1 MADGDPGGDTAV
13 EPKPE
18 PITTLPTG
26 LKLIVTAEQVADLW
40 AVQDLAARRKALAAQ
55 VGIADADH
63 NFQNEVILDF
73 HYCNL
78 AHCQSLCLPA
88 LQTAVFISLMSEV
101 LFSMKRPSPTSS
113 TQGEPY
119 TCPDCFR
126 EYQRLCLQHA
136 VDKPPSSVAYFVS
149 SQVRLL
155 TDFVNL
161 TLMKHFHLYQYCLLH
176 AREVDTVR
184 VDVTLE
190 EPSAPPDLN
199 QAKLREEPTDHGLAG
214 WSHAPPTGP
223 DSAAEG
229 WRATTGERVDE
240 GEDDLL
246 DNLVDRNL
254 KAEVRELIERKMDQL
269 SEELQE
275 RLEKRERD
283 MQATIAEAQVK

>member
-40 AVQDLAARRKALAAQ
+40 AVPDLAARRQALAAQ
-55 VGIADADH
+55 VGIADADP
-63 NFQNEVILDF
+63 NFQNEGILDF

-88 LQTAVFISLMSEV
+88 LQTAVFISLMSEG
-101 LFSMKRPSPTSS
+101 LFSMKRPSP
-113 TQGEPY
+113 
-119 TCPDCFR
+119 CPDCFR
-126 EYQRLCLQHA
+126 EYKRLCMQHA
-136 VDKPPSSVAYFVS
+136 VDKPPSCVAYFQA

-161 TLMKHFHLYQYCLLH
+161 TLMKHFHLYQYCLLF

-190 EPSAPPDLN
+190 CPSAPPDLN

-223 DSAAEG
+223 DLAAEG
-229 WRATTGERVDE
+229 WRAQEGRVDE

-283 MQATIAEAQVK
+283 MQATIAE

>member
-1 MADGDPGGDTAV
+1 MADSDPGGDTAV

-199 QAKLREEPTDHGLAG
+199 EAKLREPAGDLGLTGWAASPSGQVELPGMEPEG
-214 WSHAPPTGP
+214 
-223 DSAAEG
+223 AEL
-229 WRATTGERVDE
+229 EE

-246 DNLVDRNL
+246 DNLVDRGL
-254 KAEVRELIERKMDQL
+254 KAEVRELIERKMELL
-269 SEELQE
+269 STELQE
-275 RLEKRERD
+275 RLDTRERNL
-283 MQATIAEAQVK
+283 QARISELAMK